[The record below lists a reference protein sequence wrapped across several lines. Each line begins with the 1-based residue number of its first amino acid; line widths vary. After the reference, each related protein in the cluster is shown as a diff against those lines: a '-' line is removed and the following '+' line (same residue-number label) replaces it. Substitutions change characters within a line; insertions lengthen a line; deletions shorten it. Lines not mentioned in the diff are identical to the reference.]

1 MENILVP
8 TDFSENADNAVEY
21 AAVIAQGCEAAIT
34 LLNIYSPVVS
44 RYNVISSLLADEVAE
59 AKIKVREKLQIIADT
74 LQSQYPGIPC
84 HVAVE
89 LGEPVDEILLA
100 AKNKKT
106 DMIIMGTQGAS
117 SIEKILL
124 GSNAAEIVEKAA
136 CPVLVIPSNT
146 VCQIPKRIM
155 YATDY
160 AYSDIESARV
170 LTAIAKVFDAT
181 ITFVHVTSQEEDID
195 DELTL
200 MEKFTSE
207 IKLATTYQKINSKI
221 LTDNTVIMGLDNIIQ
236 NDGADLLAVST
247 RRRNIFQKLYNP
259 SITKKLANYTRIP
272 LLAFKATSAS
282 DR

>member
-1 MENILVP
+1 MESILVP

-21 AAVIAQGCEAAIT
+21 AAVIAQGCGATIT

-74 LQSQYPGIPC
+74 LKSQYPEVSC
-84 HVAVE
+84 HVSVE

-100 AKNKKT
+100 VKNKNP

-117 SIEKILL
+117 SMEKILL

-136 CPVLVIPSNT
+136 CPVLVVPSST
-146 VCQIPKRIM
+146 ECKIPKRIM

-160 AYSDIESARV
+160 AYSDIEGARV

-181 ITFVHVTSQEEDID
+181 ITFLHVTAQEEDTD
-195 DELTL
+195 DEMTL
-200 MEKFTSE
+200 MEKFTTE
-207 IKLATTYQKINSKI
+207 IKLATAYQKIDSRI
-221 LTDNTVIMGLDNIIQ
+221 MTDNTVIMGLDTIIQ

-259 SITKKLANYTRIP
+259 SITKKLAQYTRIP
-272 LLAFKATSAS
+272 LLAFKATNSK